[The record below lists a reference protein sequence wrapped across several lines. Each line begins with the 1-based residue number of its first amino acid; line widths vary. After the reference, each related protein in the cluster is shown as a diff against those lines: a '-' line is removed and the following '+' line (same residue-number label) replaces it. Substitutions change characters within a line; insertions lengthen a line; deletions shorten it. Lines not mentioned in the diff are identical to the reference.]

1 MDFSSAKCYTAW
13 SIFEERNIHPLI
25 SMEADSSAF
34 AEVICSGTTENIM
47 KKRYENDVVSD
58 TALAAR
64 QEVATQFRSSRKQLN
79 MTQQTLADAAGTK
92 KSNIS
97 RMESGKYNPSLDFL
111 VKVAGCM
118 GKQLN
123 IHID

>member
-1 MDFSSAKCYTAW
+1 
-13 SIFEERNIHPLI
+13 
-25 SMEADSSAF
+25 
-34 AEVICSGTTENIM
+34 M